1 MSVRFD
7 AKESVMRPP
16 LKLNSIDTEHL
27 QELYNASGVAR
38 DELPYTDAFETL
50 WVGFQDRTFKNAER
64 EQVFGAIL
72 KYVRSS
78 SNAAGELPDSK
89 LTDEQLKTLKQ
100 ALIRH
105 SKNGK
110 LLPYSDELETA
121 HKEFFKATQ
130 IELTPAEFWQSAVRA
145 QGAKR
150 RPPVRKKAV
159 AAVVDDGGDEDGE

>member
-1 MSVRFD
+1 
-7 AKESVMRPP
+7 MRPP

-38 DELPYTDAFETL
+38 DELPYTEAFETL
-50 WVGFQDRTFKNAER
+50 WTGFQDRTFKNAER
-64 EQVFGAIL
+64 EQLFGALL

-78 SNAAGELPDSK
+78 SNAAGELPESK
-89 LTDEQLKTLKQ
+89 LNDEQLKLLKQ
-100 ALIRH
+100 TLVRH
-105 SKNGK
+105 SRGGK
-110 LLPYSDELETA
+110 ILPYSDELEIA
-121 HKEFFKATQ
+121 QKEFLKLTQ

-159 AAVVDDGGDEDGE
+159 AVEVADDGADEDGE